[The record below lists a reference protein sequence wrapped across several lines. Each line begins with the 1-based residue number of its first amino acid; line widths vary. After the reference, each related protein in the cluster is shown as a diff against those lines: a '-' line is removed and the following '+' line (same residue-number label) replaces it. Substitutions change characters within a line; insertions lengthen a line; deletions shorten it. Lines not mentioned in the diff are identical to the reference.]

1 MYLKLSIRNA
11 KRSFTNYLLYIVT
24 VIGLLAIMEVS
35 NCIAIMGELA
45 DFQVISFPLL
55 ITVIQA
61 ILVGYMDTFMLKQR
75 AKEFANYL
83 LLGMGKTKLANL
95 FLCEIML
102 IGLFCFLVGATIGFF
117 IYGMFY
123 FNTTLHEIKLYGFLY
138 GKSMV
143 YTFFYFCIIE
153 IVCTFR
159 LKKRLKKLQIREL
172 MYEKNRNQSV
182 KKKDN
187 YLKWGIIFISSYIG
201 MIICVLGIVVLSKNY
216 IIYVVSIV
224 AIPLL
229 LSIFAFYKWIYGYL
243 YARRRAKSVNIYQ
256 KNRLYIMASL
266 TSNFKTTA
274 IVNAI
279 FCICFLFSALSFI
292 VGRLMLHP
300 EFQFFDAK
308 QQQWMGMI
316 QISICIVFIIIYFSI
331 LSLHQIIELR
341 QDSRN
346 NQILHYIG
354 KSDRQIKILVSQLIA
369 IRLVLPMAMA
379 LLVFLFC
386 MPLLNIKI
394 NLILPI
400 AMHNAI
406 FKFTGE
412 FFLAILFFYIC
423 YFFVISAMGR
433 QYIVSRSF

>member
-1 MYLKLSIRNA
+1 
-11 KRSFTNYLLYIVT
+11 
-24 VIGLLAIMEVS
+24 
-35 NCIAIMGELA
+35 
-45 DFQVISFPLL
+45 
-55 ITVIQA
+55 
-61 ILVGYMDTFMLKQR
+61 
-75 AKEFANYL
+75 
-83 LLGMGKTKLANL
+83 
-95 FLCEIML
+95 
-102 IGLFCFLVGATIGFF
+102 
-117 IYGMFY
+117 
-123 FNTTLHEIKLYGFLY
+123 
-138 GKSMV
+138 
-143 YTFFYFCIIE
+143 
-153 IVCTFR
+153 
-159 LKKRLKKLQIREL
+159 
-172 MYEKNRNQSV
+172 
-182 KKKDN
+182 
-187 YLKWGIIFISSYIG
+187 
-201 MIICVLGIVVLSKNY
+201 
-216 IIYVVSIV
+216 
-224 AIPLL
+224 
-229 LSIFAFYKWIYGYL
+229 
-243 YARRRAKSVNIYQ
+243 
-256 KNRLYIMASL
+256 MASL

-394 NLILPI
+394 NL
-400 AMHNAI
+400 
-406 FKFTGE
+406 
-412 FFLAILFFYIC
+412 
-423 YFFVISAMGR
+423 R
-433 QYIVSRSF
+433 